1 MHVERKRIDVSRV
14 DSKDMDNLMPRSPLE
29 LEDILDDLRDRVLA
43 VEHQYAT
50 GQANITKSDGVGA
63 NTTWT
68 CRDSR

>member
-1 MHVERKRIDVSRV
+1 
-14 DSKDMDNLMPRSPLE
+14 MPRPPLE
-29 LEDILDDLRDRVLA
+29 LEDILDDLRDSVLA
-43 VEHQYAT
+43 VAHQYAT